1 MLRYLIGRRK
11 SLIKLTLIESKR
23 ISAGK
28 QKNNGLVPLCKVR
41 YNRVVRY
48 MGEETIN
55 FPGPNG
61 TTVQYPK
68 NDGSNPDDYIIEDY
82 VMDYIIQPLD
92 KTRQNLSI
100 DLTYTAIDFPPFFN
114 LSKKEIRSYN
124 RPKYIKLLQNYQSGT
139 NNHRMYQVQ
148 FNIYH
153 GRNNWLNNIKVLIL

>member
-1 MLRYLIGRRK
+1 MNIFIKESLYLLDYNDNVLDVLFFSTDKDTPGQAYEINIKEYNTGFSDLTFK
-11 SLIKLTLIESKR
+11 MPSYIINEEGEKVINPKLTLIEGKR

-68 NDGSNPDDYIIEDY
+68 NDGSNPDD
-82 VMDYIIQPLD
+82 
-92 KTRQNLSI
+92 
-100 DLTYTAIDFPPFFN
+100 
-114 LSKKEIRSYN
+114 
-124 RPKYIKLLQNYQSGT
+124 
-139 NNHRMYQVQ
+139 
-148 FNIYH
+148 
-153 GRNNWLNNIKVLIL
+153 